1 MLAMHGF
8 TSYAIVWL
16 VIAIVLG
23 SIEVL
28 VTSFV
33 FMLAGLAALVPCVL
47 ASFGFQFETQV
58 IVFAVVMILFL
69 GLLRPPLLRKF
80 NTKKTM
86 LGRTEGLFGQTGEVT
101 ETFVHGSGRILVAGQ
116 DWAARGKDD
125 FVMGR
130 KVKVTGSDGIVLL
143 VE

>member
-1 MLAMHGF
+1 MWAMHAF
-8 TSYAIVWL
+8 TGYAIVWL

-23 SIEVL
+23 SIEVIA
-28 VTSFV
+28 TSFI
-33 FMLAGLAALVPCVL
+33 FMLAGLSALVPCLL
-47 ASFGFQFETQV
+47 ATFGFQFETQV
-58 IVFAVVMILFL
+58 IVFAAVMIVSL

-86 LGRTEGLFGQTGEVT
+86 LGRTEALVGHSAEVT
-101 ETFVHGSGRILVAGQ
+101 ESFVNGSGRILVQGQ

-125 FVMGR
+125 FVIGR
-130 KVKVTGSDGIVLL
+130 KVKVTGSDGIVLI

>member
-1 MLAMHGF
+1 MLPMHAF
-8 TSYAIVWL
+8 TGYAIVWL

-28 VTSFV
+28 VTSFI
-33 FMLAGLAALVPCVL
+33 FMLAGLSALVPCVL

-58 IVFAVVMILFL
+58 IVFAAVMILLL

-86 LGRTEGLFGQTGEVT
+86 LGRTESLFGHIGEVT
-101 ETFVHGSGRILVAGQ
+101 ETFVHGSGRIIVEGQ

-125 FVMGR
+125 FIIGR
-130 KVKVTGSDGIVLL
+130 KVKVTGSDGIVLI